1 MKTYVDVNF
10 VVGEYGGVKFP
21 PAPTRLLQ
29 AIVAGSGETYAALLR
44 LLEVQT
50 PVIYASRDYT
60 CLDYATYVPN
70 NDERLEHANA
80 ASKKNIVQRVG
91 DLRVVYEY
99 DIVPELF
106 PVLRDAVGSMQALGR
121 AGDWVIARATET
133 VDVARL
139 DKFEPREGGTT
150 TLRVPAAGF
159 IDSVFNRFKNGTA
172 LRFTTNEYTKNAGT
186 FRANCLFELTDP
198 VRREYASH
206 VVSWVRHAAMKRL
219 PDKLSIDISG
229 HGDHE
234 RRLVITPVT
243 TLDYGDDMIRRIVVT
258 APDAV
263 TGRTVT
269 AKMAG
274 LHVIDDDGTSRGYVV
289 PVDSDAVFSQY
300 LSPSKRWMTVTPI
313 LGRFDNGDTRQRA
326 RNFRKMFEQAGLP
339 TPKSVTYIPRSDR
352 MFVGKHH
359 GHDKLPRMHVAVE
372 FKEPVSGV
380 VAVGAGRYAG
390 LGIFANLSQVTEIQ
404 RFA

>member
-1 MKTYVDVNF
+1 MKTYIDVNF
-10 VVGEYGGVKFP
+10 VALEYGGVEFP

-29 AIVAGSGETYAALLR
+29 AIVAGSGETFAGLLR

-50 PVIYASRDYT
+50 PVIYASREYT

-70 NDERLEHANA
+70 NDKRLEHANA
-80 ASKKNIVQRVG
+80 ASKKKIIQRIG

-99 DIVPELF
+99 NVSPELL

-121 AGDWVIARATET
+121 AGDWVIARAVET
-133 VDVARL
+133 VDVTGL
-139 DKFEPREGGTT
+139 DRFEPREGGQT
-150 TLRVPAAGF
+150 TLRVPVAGF

-172 LRFTTNEYTKNAGT
+172 LRLTTKEYTKNAGT
-186 FRANCLFELTDP
+186 FRAHCLFELTEP
-198 VRREYASH
+198 VHREYASH
-206 VVSWVRHAAMKRL
+206 VVSWARHAAMKRL
-219 PDKLSIDISG
+219 PDRLSIDISG

-234 RRLVITPVT
+234 RRLIITPVT
-243 TLDYGDDMIRRIVVT
+243 TLAYGDDMIRRIVVT
-258 APDAV
+258 APDEV

-274 LHVIDDDGTSRGYVV
+274 LHLIADDGTSHGHVV

-300 LSPSKRWMTVTPI
+300 LLPSKRWMTVTPI
-313 LGRFDNGDTRQRA
+313 LGRFDNGDIGQRA
-326 RNFRKMFEQAGLP
+326 RNFKKMFEQAGLP
-339 TPKSVTYIPRSDR
+339 IPKSVTYIPRSDR
-352 MFVGKHH
+352 VFVGKHH

-390 LGIFANLSQVTEIQ
+390 LGIFANLSQIH
-404 RFA
+404 

>member
-1 MKTYVDVNF
+1 MKTYIDVNF
-10 VVGEYGGVKFP
+10 VAGEYGGVEFP

-29 AIVAGSGETYAALLR
+29 AIVAGSGETYADLLR
-44 LLEVQT
+44 SLEVQT

-60 CLDYATYVPN
+60 HLNYASYVPN
-70 NDERLEHANA
+70 NDEHLEHANA
-80 ASKKNIVQRVG
+80 ASKKKITQRLG

-99 DIVPELF
+99 NVSPELL

-121 AGDWVIARATET
+121 AGDWVIARAVET
-133 VDVARL
+133 VDVTGL
-139 DKFEPREGGTT
+139 DRFEPREGGAT
-150 TLRVPAAGF
+150 TLRVPVAGF

-172 LRFTTNEYTKNAGT
+172 LRFTTNEYARNAGT
-186 FRANCLFELTDP
+186 FRANCLFELTEP

-219 PDKLSIDISG
+219 PEKLSIDISG

-243 TLDYGDDMIRRIVVT
+243 TLVYGDDMIRRIVVT
-258 APDAV
+258 APDEI

-274 LHVIDDDGTSRGYVV
+274 LHLIDEDGTSRGYIV
-289 PVDSDAVFSQY
+289 PTDSDAVFGQY

-326 RNFRKMFEQAGLP
+326 RNFKKMFEQAGLP
-339 TPKSVTYIPRSDR
+339 TPRKVTYIPRSDKV
-352 MFVGKHH
+352 FVAKHH
-359 GHDKLPRMHVAVE
+359 GHDKLPRMHIAIE

-390 LGIFANLSQVTEIQ
+390 LGIFANLGQGTQI
-404 RFA
+404 